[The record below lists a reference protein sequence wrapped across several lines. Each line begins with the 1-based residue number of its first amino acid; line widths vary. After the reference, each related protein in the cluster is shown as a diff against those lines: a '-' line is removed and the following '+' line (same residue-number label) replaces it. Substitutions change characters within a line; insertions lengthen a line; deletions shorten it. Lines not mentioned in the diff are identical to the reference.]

1 MRISTKGRHAVMAM
15 VDFAK
20 HGGERPVPLADV
32 AQRQMISLSYLEQL
46 VAKLKKNGL
55 VKSMR
60 GPGGGYILA
69 HELQN
74 ISIQQIVSAVDST
87 AGRERPVF
95 EGENLT
101 ARQLTEQLWQDI
113 SEEVQNYLRAVTLDD
128 VLNRREGDVK
138 KSQTVA

>member
-74 ISIQQIVSAVDST
+74 VTIQQIVSAVDT
-87 AGRERPVF
+87 PAGGDRPVF

-101 ARQLTEQLWQDI
+101 ARQITDQLWQDI
-113 SEEVQNYLRAVTLDD
+113 AEEVQVYLRSVTLAD
-128 VLNRREGDVK
+128 LLIK
-138 KSQTVA
+138 KDSAKDSKIAV